1 MRTIT
6 SRQNAFVLRC
16 RELARA
22 HRPVADAVL
31 LDGPHLV
38 EEARRAGVPIEAVAV
53 GPRLLGNPLVV
64 GLLAELEAAGTEVFE
79 ATASVMEAASPV
91 RSPAGIVAIARL
103 GPAALEDV
111 FRNRPAL
118 VVGAIGLQD
127 PGNVGAIVRTADA
140 AGATGVVVASG
151 SADPFGWKA
160 LRGSAGS
167 VFRVPVAA
175 GVAAHEAC
183 EHARAGGVRIVAAS
197 PADGQSLDDADLA
210 RPTFLLV
217 GGEGPGLPA
226 DLLAAA
232 DCRLR
237 IPMRAP
243 VESLNVAVA
252 AGVVLFE
259 AARQRRRAAG
269 R

>member
-1 MRTIT
+1 
-6 SRQNAFVLRC
+6 
-16 RELARA
+16 
-22 HRPVADAVL
+22 VL

-38 EEARRAGVPIEAVAV
+38 EDALRAGVAIEAAAI
-53 GPRLLGNPLVV
+53 GPRLLGDPAAGGLV
-64 GLLAELEAAGTEVFE
+64 AELEAAGTELFE

-103 GPAALEDV
+103 GPASLEDV
-111 FRNRPAL
+111 LRNGPAL

-127 PGNVGAIVRTADA
+127 PGNVGAIIRAADA

-151 SADPFGWKA
+151 SADPFHWKA
-160 LRGSAGS
+160 LRGSSGS

-183 EHARAGGVRIVAAS
+183 AAARAHGLCVVATS
-197 PADGQSLDDADLA
+197 PADGQCLDDTDLV

-217 GGEGPGLPA
+217 GAEGPGLPA

-232 DCRLR
+232 DIRLR

-259 AARQRRRAAG
+259 AARQRRHAAG
-269 R
+269 I